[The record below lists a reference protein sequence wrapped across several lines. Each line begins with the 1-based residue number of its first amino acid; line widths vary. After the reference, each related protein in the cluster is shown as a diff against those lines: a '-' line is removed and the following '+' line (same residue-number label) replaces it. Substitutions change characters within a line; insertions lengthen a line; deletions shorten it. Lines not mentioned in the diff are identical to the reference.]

1 MEDFERVIESL
12 EHIDQSLLRLING
25 WNSPYLDEFFWYTSK
40 AWVSLPFYALAFVF
54 LYRNYPGKKSF
65 VFLGSII
72 ITVAITDV
80 VSTQVFKEGVKRYR
94 PSHHLVIGPQ
104 LHLYEE
110 SPGVFYRGGQY
121 GFFSSHAANYAGFYF
136 FLLPLLLRK
145 EKAVLALLGIWGL
158 LVCYSRMYLGVHY
171 PSDILAGILFGG
183 MVGWGAQQLARK
195 VMKV

>member
-1 MEDFERVIESL
+1 MIETI
-12 EHIDQSLLRLING
+12 EHIDQSLVLLING
-25 WNSPYLDEFFWYTSK
+25 GNTPYLDIFFWYASK
-40 AWVSLPFYALAFVF
+40 TWVSLPCYALAFVF

-65 VFLGSII
+65 VFLGSIMV
-72 ITVAITDV
+72 TVAITDV

-94 PSHHLVIGPQ
+94 PSHHAVIGPQ

-145 EKAVLALLGIWGL
+145 EKDVLALLGIWGL
-158 LVCYSRMYLGVHY
+158 LVCYSRIYLGVHY

-183 MVGWGAQQLARK
+183 MVGWTAQWFAK
-195 VMKV
+195 KFMNP